1 MDVTTTV
8 GCEMNMPHVFTID
21 QSNDLKSGLTTAE
34 FSVSFP
40 TKGWLSLSAKC
51 CSAVGWGYR
60 LALLAGAIGLRYWLA
75 PLAVTICWGQCMLLT
90 LWVGGCAVGWCS
102 ILALWAYTVGWHC
115 ELLELWAAGAV
126 HIGW

>member
-51 CSAVGWGYR
+51 CRAVGWGYWLALSAGTIGWRYR
-60 LALLAGAIGLRYWLA
+60 LALLAGAIGWRY
-75 PLAVTICWGQCMLLT
+75 Q
-90 LWVGGCAVGWCS
+90 
-102 ILALWAYTVGWHC
+102 LAL
-115 ELLELWAAGAV
+115 LAGAIDW
-126 HIGW
+126 HY